1 MTTMH
6 HTLLA
11 QGLTLGVLLVMIAT
25 IDARHM
31 IIPNVLNLALAATG
45 IAFRL
50 PLGIGSVGG
59 QIAFATAVF
68 VLGYAIRYAHFQMT
82 GRVGLGLGDV
92 KMISAA
98 ACWIA
103 PLLLP
108 MLLFMASAGALTA
121 VACLALAGLAVDRN
135 KRVPFGP
142 FIAFG
147 LAGTWAFEKFSG
159 IDVGS

>member
-1 MTTMH
+1 MASVSY
-6 HTLLA
+6 TLLL
-11 QGLTLGVLLVMIAT
+11 QGLTLGVILAMIAA

-31 IIPNVLNLALAATG
+31 IIPDGLNLALAATG
-45 IAFRL
+45 IAFHL
-50 PLGIGSVGG
+50 PGGIGAVGG
-59 QIAFATAVF
+59 QIALAVLVF
-68 VLGYAIRYAHFQMT
+68 VLVYAIRYAHLQMT

-108 MLLFMASAGALTA
+108 MLLFIASAGALIV
-121 VACLALAGLAVDRN
+121 VASLALTGIAMDRN

-142 FIAFG
+142 FIALG
-147 LAGTWAFEKFSG
+147 LASTWIFEQFSG
-159 IDVGS
+159 IDIGS